1 MLHRYHM
8 AYAVSLHNYILTT
21 NDLLKDFLS
30 KLVPS
35 MDGGGGNAKQIATNF
50 KNPNLV
56 HNL

>member
-8 AYAVSLHNYILTT
+8 AYAVSLHNYILTA

-35 MDGGGGNAKQIATNF
+35 MDEGGGGDLSELSENAKQIATKF
-50 KNPNLV
+50 
-56 HNL
+56 